1 MSDED
6 EVGTRI
12 TGGTNLVLARV
23 SDALAD
29 HLPCFLKLN
38 KFVVFVVLK

>member
-1 MSDED
+1 MMSDED

-29 HLPCFLKLN
+29 HLPCFLN